1 MANLKEQMEAFKQ
14 GRIIDSEG
22 NEDTRCFNF
31 YDWFCSD
38 RALQGKAKSLYGQL
52 KTFLKYHPEINQE
65 TTYCWFKNNCPC
77 FGRLYDDF
85 RISDIETGNVI
96 YTVIPKTGH
105 ESETRKGHVAQ
116 VWGIE
121 NDFKE
126 ALKTALTYS
135 QLFK

>member
-1 MANLKEQMEAFKQ
+1 MANLKEQIEAYKQ

-22 NEDTRCFNF
+22 KVDTRCWNF

-38 RALQGKAKSLYGQL
+38 KALYNKANKLYSNL
-52 KTFLKYHPEINQE
+52 ITFLKYHPEIDQT
-65 TTYCWFKNNCPC
+65 TTYCWFKNNCPMY
-77 FGRLYDDF
+77 GSLYDDF
-85 RISDIETGNVI
+85 RISDIKSGDVI

-105 ESETRKGHVAQ
+105 VSEINKGHVAQ
-116 VWGIE
+116 VWGRE

-126 ALKTALTYS
+126 AIKTALTYS